1 LSDKD
6 FKVKNKLQV
15 KGITSAGP
23 VVSDASGN
31 LDSTAYVATQYG
43 GTGTT
48 TSPTSGQIL
57 YSTSGT
63 TYAPTTLTS
72 LDVKGAT
79 YSENAPSSPVVGQ
92 IWVESDS
99 SADSFDP
106 NIIRRQAFTSTAAQ
120 TVYTTSVA
128 FIEGYEQVYF
138 NGLLLLRGTDY
149 TTSNS
154 NTVTLTEAAA
164 VNDIVEV
171 VTVTNL
177 NSVNT
182 YTQSEIDTALS
193 AKLSTSTAA
202 STYLTQSN
210 AATTYVP
217 QTSYSVAGK
226 NAIINGGFDIWQRGT
241 SVSQSGTGGVAANYT
256 ADRWVFGGSGGS
268 AATISR
274 QLTSDTTNV
283 PHIQYCARFQRNSG
297 NSDLSTLYFA
307 QIFETVNSIP
317 LAGKTVTLSFYAR
330 IGANFSSSSLSV
342 VLGSGTG
349 TDQAFF
355 AFTGTAGVVGASI
368 VPTTTWQRFTMT
380 GTVATNATQLRLY
393 YSYGPTGTAG
403 ANDYFEITGVQ
414 LELGSVATPFSRS
427 GGDIHGE
434 LAKCQRYYWRSS
446 NHGIYAY
453 IAAGWVNSSTVAKIY
468 YKLPQTMRIA
478 PTSVEYQ
485 SLRLTDDSSYSV
497 NVASIAMSANSVTS
511 DSVGL
516 AVTVASGLTT
526 NQPTVLQTNNTSSGY
541 LALSAEL

>member
-1 LSDKD
+1 MSDKD

-43 GTGTT
+43 GTGTS
-48 TSPTSGQIL
+48 TSPSSGQIL
-57 YSTSGT
+57 YSSSGT

-106 NIIRRQAFTSTAAQ
+106 NIIRRQAFTSTAGQ
-120 TVYTTSVA
+120 TVYTTSVT

-182 YTQSEIDTALS
+182 YTQGEIDTALS

-202 STYLTQSN
+202 STYLSQSN
-210 AATTYVP
+210 ASSTYVP

-226 NAIINGGFDIWQRGT
+226 NAVINGGFDIWQRGT
-241 SVSQSGTGGVAANYT
+241 SVSATGSVSNYS
-256 ADRWVFGGSGGS
+256 ADRWGAYNSNS
-268 AATISR
+268 AFTISR
-274 QLTSDTTNV
+274 QATGDTTNL
-283 PHIQYCARFQRNSG
+283 PDIQYCARVQRNSG
-297 NSDLSTLYFA
+297 SDSSLYMYFY
-307 QIFETVNSIP
+307 QSIETSNSIP
-317 LAGKTVTLSFYAR
+317 FAGKTVTYSFYAR
-330 IGANFSSSSLSV
+330 KGANFSDGTSVFRVGLS
-342 VLGSGTG
+342 SGTG
-349 TDQAFF
+349 TDQNWLSGY
-355 AFTGTAGVVGASI
+355 TGDVTSTI
-368 VPTTTWQRFTMT
+368 NPTLTTTWQRFTLT
-380 GTVATNATQLRLY
+380 RTI
-393 YSYGPTGTAG
+393 PTTAKELGVWFEHRGSGTAG
-403 ANDYFEITGVQ
+403 ANDYYEVTGIQV
-414 LELGSVATPFSRS
+414 EVGSVATPFSRA
-427 GGDIHGE
+427 GGDIQGE
-434 LAKCQRYYWRSS
+434 LAKCQRYYLRYGGNQAYETFPGVLISYSTTQGEGPIAFKSTMRTTPTVTFSTLKISDVATYNIAVS
-446 NHGIYAY
+446 NLTITTNVSGPDAAY
-453 IAAGWVNSSTVAKIY
+453 LVFTVAGGVTAGKTN
-468 YKLPQTMRIA
+468 L
-478 PTSVEYQ
+478 
-485 SLRLTDDSSYSV
+485 LRTDGS
-497 NVASIAMSANSVTS
+497 T
-511 DSVGL
+511 
-516 AVTVASGLTT
+516 
-526 NQPTVLQTNNTSSGY
+526 SGY
-541 LALSAEL
+541 LAFSAEL